1 MTSPTPRVPLGTKAQ
16 TLDRL
21 RPRLTTATVLD
32 QLTLTVAEWAAD
44 RDGCVRRI
52 QSRYAGRR
60 TVVRS
65 SAACEDTAT
74 DSAAGV
80 YDSVL
85 DVVTD
90 DPRAVADAVDAVVR
104 AYERKPPEDGTD
116 LGGFEILVQPML
128 RDVTMSGVVLS
139 RELQSSGPYLVVNY
153 DEGGRTD
160 TVTAGAGDTQR
171 VVRVHHG
178 ADPASLDA
186 PLDAVVATLREVMDL
201 TGEDD
206 LDMEFAVSGGRVHV
220 FQVRP
225 LVAAGPAHAAADAY
239 VRAALDGV
247 KAVIRDRDRPRT
259 GVYGS
264 RTAYSDMTD
273 WNPAEIIGTR
283 PRPLAV
289 SLYRRLVMKDV
300 WREARRRLGY
310 HDPAPHHL
318 MVTLGGHP
326 YVDIRNDFNSYLPA
340 DLGPE
345 LSHKLIDHY
354 LDRLRAFPEL
364 HDKAEFDICA
374 TSLAFD
380 FPEHERR
387 MAEAGFDQG
396 EIDRLRDCLRRLTTR
411 VVRGGDGQF
420 EEMRCRIVAL
430 TARRERTLAAAGD
443 EHPLLVAETLLDDGA
458 AYGTLPFSVVVRGA
472 FIATA
477 FWRSL
482 LATGVISR
490 EEHDGFLTTVETV
503 STEFTADLDRHQR
516 GALPREDF
524 LARYGHLRPGTYD
537 ITVPSYRDAPDR
549 YLAARRTHRET
560 AAGGAPYVL
569 PEAAKKAIQ
578 AKLDEFGFDFGAD
591 VLLDFVRETRVLRER
606 YKFEFTKNLSHAL
619 DFLAEFG
626 ARHGLSRDDLSFLSV
641 EDLLGQANREL
652 TGADIDRLRLL
663 AEHNREHHAL
673 QARIHLPD
681 VITGLR
687 DVEVIESQ
695 VRLPN
700 FVTSRRTT
708 APAVAVSGLPEQPS
722 VRALAGRVVLAEN
735 ADPGYEWLF
744 SHDIAGLV
752 TKYGGAASHM
762 TIRCAEFGIPAAIGC
777 GEAAFE
783 RLLRAETITLDCAA
797 GRVGPAHLV
806 P

>member
-1 MTSPTPRVPLGTKAQ
+1 MTSTTPRVPLGTKAR

-21 RPRLTTATVLD
+21 RPHLTTATVLD
-32 QLTLTVAEWAAD
+32 QLTLTVAEWRED
-44 RDGCVRRI
+44 RAECVRRI
-52 QSRYAGRR
+52 GSRFAGRR

-65 SAACEDTAT
+65 SALCEDTAT

-90 DPRAVADAVDAVVR
+90 DPQAVADAVDTVVC
-104 AYERKPPEDGTD
+104 AYERRSPQDGPD
-116 LGGFEILVQPML
+116 LGAFEILVQPML
-128 RDVTMSGVVLS
+128 QDVTMSGVVLS
-139 RELQSSGPYLVVNY
+139 RDLQSGGPYLVLNY
-153 DEGGRTD
+153 DEGSRTD
-160 TVTAGAGDTQR
+160 TVTGGAGDTQR

-178 ADPASLDA
+178 ADTTAMNA
-186 PLDAVVATLREVMDL
+186 PLGSVVDTLRELMSL
-201 TGEDD
+201 TGEAH
-206 LDMEFAVSGGRVHV
+206 LDMEFAVSRGRVHV

-225 LVAAGPAHAAADAY
+225 LVAAGTGHSEGDAHVSAI
-239 VRAALDGV
+239 LDGV
-247 KAVIRDRDRPRT
+247 KAVLQDRDRPRR

-326 YVDIRNDFNSYLPA
+326 YVDVRNDFNSYLPA
-340 DLGPE
+340 DLGSD

-354 LDRLRAFPEL
+354 LDRLRAHPEL

-380 FPEHERR
+380 FPEHEQRLT
-387 MAEAGFDQG
+387 AAGFSAT
-396 EIDRLRDCLRRLTTR
+396 EIDRLRDCLRRLTTH
-411 VVRGGDGQF
+411 VVQGGDGQF
-420 EEMRCRIVAL
+420 AEMAHRIEELA
-430 TARRERTLAAAGD
+430 ARRERAMASAED
-443 EHPLLVAETLLDDGA
+443 EHPLLVAETLLDDA
-458 AYGTLPFSVVVRGA
+458 AVYGTLPFSVVVRGA

-482 LATGVISR
+482 LSTGVISR
-490 EEHDGFLTTVETV
+490 EEHDGLLTTIETV
-503 STEFTADLDRHQR
+503 STEFTADLERHHV
-516 GALPREDF
+516 GDLPREEF

-549 YLAARRTHRET
+549 YLAAQRTARET
-560 AAGGAPYVL
+560 TTDSAPYVL
-569 PEAAKKAIQ
+569 PKAATKAIE

-591 VLLDFVRETRVLRER
+591 VLLDFVRETRVLREL
-606 YKFEFTKNLSHAL
+606 YKFEFTKNLSSAM
-619 DFLAEFG
+619 DFVAEFG
-626 ARHGLSRDDLSFLSV
+626 ARHGLSRDDLSFLTA
-641 EDLLGQANREL
+641 EDLLAQANGEI
-652 TGADIDRLRLL
+652 TDADVNRLRVI
-663 AEHNREHHAL
+663 ADTNRERYAR
-673 QARIHLPD
+673 QARVHLPD
-681 VITGLR
+681 VINGPA
-687 DVEVIESQ
+687 DVEIIESQ
-695 VRLPN
+695 VRIPN

-708 APAVAVSGLPEQPS
+708 APVVVVAGLPEEMSAQN
-722 VRALAGRVVLAEN
+722 LAGRIVLTEN

-744 SHDIAGLV
+744 SHEIAGLV

-762 TIRCAEFGIPAAIGC
+762 TIRCAEFRIPAAIGC
-777 GEAAFE
+777 GEAAYE
-783 RLLRAETITLDCAA
+783 RLVRAKTITLDCAV
-797 GRVGPAHLV
+797 GRVGPVHVL